1 MNSSPDTSPLLPILY
16 QSADLVA
23 INKPHGLLVHRS
35 PIASDASEFAVQI
48 LRDQL
53 GQRVYPVHRLD
64 RKTGGVLLFA
74 LTDSMNSLMQQQ
86 FMEGGIDKSYL
97 AIVRGFTPDEQTI
110 DYALR
115 NDETGVFQDAVT
127 YFKTVQ
133 RTEIPLPFGKHV
145 TSRYSLVE
153 LTPTTGRMHQLRKHM
168 AHILHPIIGDRP
180 HGCNKQNKLFKEHF
194 EMSTMLLHA
203 RQLEFTHP
211 VTEERISITAPF
223 QAEFERMLGA
233 LFGVDDSPIY

>member
-1 MNSSPDTSPLLPILY
+1 M
-16 QSADLVA
+16 A

-74 LTDSMNSLMQQQ
+74 LTESMNSLMQQQ
-86 FMEGGIDKSYL
+86 FMEGDVAKTYL
-97 AIVRGFTPDEQTI
+97 AIVRGFTPNEQTI

-115 NDETGVFQDAVT
+115 NEETGVFQDAVT
-127 YFKTVQ
+127 HLKTIQ
-133 RTEIPLPFGKHV
+133 RTAIPLPFGKHT

-153 LTPTTGRMHQLRKHM
+153 LTPDTGRMHQLRKHM

-194 EMSTMLLHA
+194 EMNTMLLHA
-203 RQLEFTHP
+203 RQLAFTHP
-211 VTEERISITAPF
+211 VTSERIIIIAPF
-223 QAEFERMLGA
+223 QAEFQRMLGE
-233 LFGVDDSPIY
+233 LFGNEEVGSSLN